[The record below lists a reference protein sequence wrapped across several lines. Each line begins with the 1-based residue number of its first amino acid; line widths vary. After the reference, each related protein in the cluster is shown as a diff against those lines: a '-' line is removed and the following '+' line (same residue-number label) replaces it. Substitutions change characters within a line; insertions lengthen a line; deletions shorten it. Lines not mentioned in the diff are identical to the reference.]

1 MGAQQRAPTFLHP
14 SFQFNPQCAFWQ
26 RATGNLQRFFISYR
40 LKRSAPRGRRPL
52 LKSRLGVTLLKRS
65 DHFSGLQRVTNNE

>member
-40 LKRSAPRGRRPL
+40 LKRS
-52 LKSRLGVTLLKRS
+52 